1 MKRVMKSLTYVMND
15 NKTMHQ
21 RCKQMK
27 NVIIK
32 KIKYLFMLIKK
43 NRRKRPFKDVE
54 NLKQLSSPSKSTDV
68 TLFFF
73 QRLK

>member
-1 MKRVMKSLTYVMND
+1 MKNLTYVMNN

-32 KIKYLFMLIKK
+32 KNNIFIYTHQKK
-43 NRRKRPFKDVE
+43 PPKTAVQRR
-54 NLKQLSSPSKSTDV
+54 
-68 TLFFF
+68 
-73 QRLK
+73 